1 MNFLEVVMKNRMKR
15 LLGVLMLVVVFL
27 YPVVWLATS
36 LGIAFTII
44 LMSIFFLVIAWI
56 AVAIYLLA

>member
-36 LGIAFTII
+36 FGIAFTII
-44 LMSIFFLVIAWI
+44 LMSITFLVIAWI

>member
-1 MNFLEVVMKNRMKR
+1 MVMKNRMKR
-15 LLGVLMLVVVFL
+15 LLGILMLVVVFL

-36 LGIAFTII
+36 FGIAFTII
-44 LMSIFFLVIAWI
+44 LMTIIFLVIAWI

>member
-1 MNFLEVVMKNRMKR
+1 MKFLEVVMKNRMKR
-15 LLGVLMLVVVFL
+15 LLGILMLVVVFL

-36 LGIAFTII
+36 FGIAFTII
-44 LMSIFFLVIAWI
+44 LMSIFFLVVAWI

>member
-1 MNFLEVVMKNRMKR
+1 MKFLEVVMKNRMKR
-15 LLGVLMLVVVFL
+15 LLGILMLVVVFL

-36 LGIAFTII
+36 FGIAFTII
-44 LMSIFFLVIAWI
+44 LMTIIFLVIAWI

>member
-36 LGIAFTII
+36 FGIAFTII
-44 LMSIFFLVIAWI
+44 LMTITFLVIAWI

>member
-1 MNFLEVVMKNRMKR
+1 MSFLEVVMKNRMKR

-44 LMSIFFLVIAWI
+44 LMTIIFLVIAWI

>member
-15 LLGVLMLVVVFL
+15 LLGILMLVVVFL

-36 LGIAFTII
+36 FGIAFTII
-44 LMSIFFLVIAWI
+44 LMSIFFLVVAWI

>member
-1 MNFLEVVMKNRMKR
+1 MRFLEVVMKNRMKR
-15 LLGVLMLVVVFL
+15 LLGILMLVVVFL

-44 LMSIFFLVIAWI
+44 LMSIFFLVVAWI

>member
-15 LLGVLMLVVVFL
+15 LLGILMLAVVFL

-36 LGIAFTII
+36 FGIAFTII
-44 LMSIFFLVIAWI
+44 LMSIFFLVVAWI

>member
-36 LGIAFTII
+36 FGIAFTII

>member
-15 LLGVLMLVVVFL
+15 LLGILMLVVVFL

-36 LGIAFTII
+36 FGIAFTII
-44 LMSIFFLVIAWI
+44 LMTIIFLVIAWI
-56 AVAIYLLA
+56 AVAIYLIA

>member
-1 MNFLEVVMKNRMKR
+1 MVMKNRMKR

-36 LGIAFTII
+36 FGIAFTII
-44 LMSIFFLVIAWI
+44 LMTITFLVIAWI

>member
-1 MNFLEVVMKNRMKR
+1 VVMKNRMKR

-36 LGIAFTII
+36 LGIGFTII
-44 LMSIFFLVIAWI
+44 LMSIFFLVVAWI

>member
-1 MNFLEVVMKNRMKR
+1 MVMKNRMKR

-36 LGIAFTII
+36 FGIAFTII
-44 LMSIFFLVIAWI
+44 LMTIIFLVIAWI
-56 AVAIYLLA
+56 AVAIYLIA

>member
-1 MNFLEVVMKNRMKR
+1 MKNRMKR
-15 LLGVLMLVVVFL
+15 LLGILMLVVVFL

-36 LGIAFTII
+36 FGIAFTII
-44 LMSIFFLVIAWI
+44 LMSIFFLVVAWI